1 MRFLWPNQRYAG
13 LTKEAM
19 VLAVVTTTVI
29 ASVSPAQTY
38 SRADIDTTGHIH
50 IITSNGR
57 EIRPPRDSG
66 QLGADRIAI
75 SPDSTAVGW
84 LALYKNCCTT
94 YPIPMKLVLLVAGKQ
109 RTISS
114 GGLPIWE
121 WKFTE
126 DTRYVVIRQA
136 PVHGDAPM
144 HFELRDVKSGRVVD
158 SYDNGSRRKR
168 APPWIR
174 IL

>member
-1 MRFLWPNQRYAG
+1 MRLPLFVPCGVVVAM
-13 LTKEAM
+13 LTSSA
-19 VLAVVTTTVI
+19 T
-29 ASVSPAQTY
+29 SAQTY
-38 SRADIDTTGHIH
+38 SHADIDTTGRVMIV
-50 IITSNGR
+50 TSKGHA
-57 EIRPPRDSG
+57 IRPPRDSG
-66 QLGADRIAI
+66 QVGADHIAI

-84 LALYKNCCTT
+84 LALYPNCCTT
-94 YPIPMKLVLLVAGKQ
+94 YPVPLKLVLLVAGKR
-109 RTISS
+109 RTIGS

-136 PVHGDAPM
+136 PVHGDAPQ
-144 HFELRDVKSGRVVD
+144 HFELRDVKTGRQVD
-158 SYDNGSRRKR
+158 SYDSGSKRKR

>member
-1 MRFLWPNQRYAG
+1 M
-13 LTKEAM
+13 LT
-19 VLAVVTTTVI
+19 
-29 ASVSPAQTY
+29 ASASGAQTY
-38 SRADIDTTGHIH
+38 SRADIDTTGHVLIV
-50 IITSNGR
+50 TSRGR

-66 QLGADRIAI
+66 QVGADRIAI

-84 LALYKNCCTT
+84 LALYPNCCTT
-94 YPIPMKLVLLVAGKQ
+94 YPVPLKLMLLVAGKR
-109 RTISS
+109 RTISG

-136 PVHGDAPM
+136 PLHGDAPM
-144 HFELRDVKSGRVVD
+144 HFELRDVTSGRVVD
-158 SYDNGSRRKR
+158 SYDNGSRKKR

>member
-1 MRFLWPNQRYAG
+1 MWS
-13 LTKEAM
+13 
-19 VLAVVTTTVI
+19 VVIATLI
-29 ASVSPAQTY
+29 ASVSGAQTY

-50 IITSNGR
+50 IITSKGR
-57 EIRPPRDSG
+57 EIRAPRDSG

-136 PVHGDAPM
+136 PVHGDAPQ
-144 HFELRDVKSGRVVD
+144 HFELRDVKSGRLVD
-158 SYDNGSRRKR
+158 SYDSGSKRKR